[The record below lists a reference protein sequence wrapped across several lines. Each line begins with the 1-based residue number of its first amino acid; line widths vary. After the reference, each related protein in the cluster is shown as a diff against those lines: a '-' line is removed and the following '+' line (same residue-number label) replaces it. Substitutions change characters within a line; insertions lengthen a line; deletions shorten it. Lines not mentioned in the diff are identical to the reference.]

1 MEGRL
6 EPKIET
12 TVCPAEG
19 PEVGVTVVTTGMLMK
34 IMRGPVEN
42 FCASC
47 ETESSK
53 SRCVEKRT
61 RFSNEHSLRYVFKI
75 K

>member
-1 MEGRL
+1 
-6 EPKIET
+6 
-12 TVCPAEG
+12 
-19 PEVGVTVVTTGMLMK
+19 
-34 IMRGPVEN
+34 MRGPVEN